1 MKIYIRKIF
10 NKFRNKQEKIK
21 YYKLMEYKEEIKKL
35 RKVNEDLKIVN
46 HQLLD
51 LITLKNI
58 KIRDLDLTNKLDDR
72 R

>member
-1 MKIYIRKIF
+1 MKIYIKKIF
-10 NKFRNKQEKIK
+10 NNFRNKQEKIR
-21 YYKLMEYKEEIKKL
+21 YYKLMEYKEEIKQL
-35 RKVNEDLKIVN
+35 RKANKDLKEVN

-58 KIRDLDLTNKLDDR
+58 KIRDLDLTNRLDDR

>member
-1 MKIYIRKIF
+1 MKIYFRKIC
-10 NKFRNKQEKIK
+10 NKFRNKQEKIR

-35 RKVNEDLKIVN
+35 RKINEDLKEVN

-58 KIRDLDLTNKLDDR
+58 KIRDLDLTNKLDNR

>member
-10 NKFRNKQEKIK
+10 NKFRNKQEKIR

-35 RKVNEDLKIVN
+35 RKINEDLKEVN

-58 KIRDLDLTNKLDDR
+58 KIRDLDLTNKLDNR

>member
-1 MKIYIRKIF
+1 MKIYMRKIF
-10 NKFRNKQEKIK
+10 NNFRNKQEKIR

-35 RKVNEDLKIVN
+35 RKINEDLKEVN

-58 KIRDLDLTNKLDDR
+58 KIRDLDLTNKLDNR

>member
-1 MKIYIRKIF
+1 MKIYMRKIF
-10 NKFRNKQEKIK
+10 NKFKTKQEKIR
-21 YYKLMEYKEEIKKL
+21 YYKLMEYKEEIKEL
-35 RKVNEDLKIVN
+35 RKINEDLKEVN

-58 KIRDLDLTNKLDDR
+58 KIRDLDLTNKLDNR

>member
-1 MKIYIRKIF
+1 MKIYFRKIF
-10 NKFRNKQEKIK
+10 NKFRNKQEKIR

-35 RKVNEDLKIVN
+35 RKINEDLKEVN

-58 KIRDLDLTNKLDDR
+58 KIRDLDLTNKLDNR

>member
-1 MKIYIRKIF
+1 MKIYFRKIF
-10 NKFRNKQEKIK
+10 NNFRNKQEKIR

-35 RKVNEDLKIVN
+35 RKINEDLKEVN

-58 KIRDLDLTNKLDDR
+58 KIRDLDLTNKLDNR

>member
-1 MKIYIRKIF
+1 MKIYMRKIF
-10 NKFRNKQEKIK
+10 NKFRNKQEKIR

-35 RKVNEDLKIVN
+35 RKINEDLKEVN

-58 KIRDLDLTNKLDDR
+58 KIRDLDLTNKLDNR